1 MLCNSIILYI
11 CAVVNTTMILHIK
24 EKAFSW
30 FLCQRKVE
38 IIYTHIEQTI
48 RLTVYAVGVSCLCVR
63 ASTPSPADR
72 QMPYRFFMLTRLQ
85 HWAEAVR
92 TLLTSKASQIE
103 QMWKPDGW
111 NFQLYSCFRYI
122 SAGMPMN
129 RTFAERL
136 KLLKDFWGHSSREG
150 YFSSKDGY
158 AYQKEGGKTLKTCR
172 KMSQF
177 L

>member
-63 ASTPSPADR
+63 ASTPSLADR
-72 QMPYRFFMLTRLQ
+72 QMLTAFFMLIRQ
-85 HWAEAVR
+85 HWTGAVKNSFNLKGKSNRVDVDTGRLRSRKRNINMLLLAFDKRRR
-92 TLLTSKASQIE
+92 TNKTKYQWDTYPAFYITKYQSLSIMNERLLT
-103 QMWKPDGW
+103 G
-111 NFQLYSCFRYI
+111 F
-122 SAGMPMN
+122 
-129 RTFAERL
+129 
-136 KLLKDFWGHSSREG
+136 LLVYW
-150 YFSSKDGY
+150 
-158 AYQKEGGKTLKTCR
+158 
-172 KMSQF
+172 
-177 L
+177 